1 MRNFLRF
8 LAGLLLVSVFPV
20 AHGADAGGGVAY
32 VVTYFEVAHRA
43 KDRTIELLR
52 AVAKESRG
60 EPGNL
65 RYEILQRI
73 NHPDQFVILEAWKDG
88 AAHAAHLAG
97 AAAKSFREKLQPQL
111 RGPYDERPHTALEV
125 GEIAAKPGND
135 AVFLVT
141 HVDIVPKM
149 KDTGV
154 ELTKQLAAT
163 GRKSPQNVRFEALTQ
178 TSRPNHMTVVE
189 IWADRR
195 ALEAHSIAPHMKSYR
210 EKLLPMS
217 GSLYDERHYRALK

>member
-1 MRNFLRF
+1 MRKLSGFFAVL
-8 LAGLLLVSVFPV
+8 LMMGLVP
-20 AHGADAGGGVAY
+20 AAPAAEGGGAAY
-32 VVTYFEVAHRA
+32 VVTYFEVAPKS

-52 AVAKESRG
+52 AVAKESRK
-60 EPGNL
+60 EAGNL
-65 RYEILQRI
+65 RYETLQRV
-73 NHPDQFVILEAWKDG
+73 NQPDQFVILEAWKDG

-97 AAAKSFREKLQPQL
+97 GSAKSFREKLQPLL

-125 GEIAAKPGND
+125 GEVAAKPGND

-154 ELTKQLAAT
+154 ALTKELAAT

-189 IWADRR
+189 IWADRK
-195 ALEAHSIAPHMKSYR
+195 ALEAHSVSAHMKSYR